1 MRLYILLTLLL
12 LVYAAAGSELGA
24 GVAGRP
30 SKAATGAG
38 SKNTTGGSSKDTTE
52 AGSKNITGGS
62 KMDATGAGSK
72 HPTAGV
78 PTGGCLNGTL
88 RTDRIQIEFSSS
100 LVEHGKRYKEHSKF
114 SVY

>member
-38 SKNTTGGSSKDTTE
+38 SKNTTGGSINDT
-52 AGSKNITGGS
+52 
-62 KMDATGAGSK
+62 TGAGSR

-100 LVEHGKRYKEHSKF
+100 LVEHGKKLKEHSKL